1 MKYLVVEMSDKTQ
14 WAIPARLIAIN
25 RAQYYAAL
33 DAERGDGEYEDVF
46 ATEVEYAMSIN
57 YEITD
62 WAANNMN
69 WEDVCS
75 HAIQLK
81 MPPPGIS
88 YHKDWAN
95 ARKFVKEIV
104 FPISTKE
111 MEL

>member
-1 MKYLVVEMSDKTQ
+1 MKCLVVEMSDKTQ

-46 ATEVEYAMSIN
+46 AKEVEYAMSEA

-62 WAANNMN
+62 WAANNMD

-81 MPPPGIS
+81 VSPPEVN
-88 YHKDWAN
+88 YHRDWTN
-95 ARKFVKEIV
+95 AYKFVKEMNLE
-104 FPISTKE
+104 E
-111 MEL
+111 MNG

>member
-14 WAIPARLIAIN
+14 WAIPAKLIAIN
-25 RAQYYAAL
+25 RAQYYAQL
-33 DAERGDGEYEDVF
+33 DAERGDGEYVAIFEK
-46 ATEVEYAMSIN
+46 EVEYAMSIN

-81 MPPPGIS
+81 VSLPEIN
-88 YHKDWAN
+88 YHRDWTN
-95 ARKFVKEIV
+95 APKSIQ
-104 FPISTKE
+104 E
-111 MEL
+111 MEG